1 MVNLKLSRR
10 DQRED
15 AMGHAA
21 MASAARVWR
30 KLGRNLTLG
39 LALGLA
45 LVLTGCE
52 TMEGYRQRMDLNIG
66 KTTDQLLIEWGSP
79 VAKEPMSG
87 GSEMWVFMR
96 DSTSRTGGYWTTRS
110 RTRVEVT
117 KVDGKEIRRT
127 VTYSEPYYEPEVI
140 TEYHCETRFVIG
152 PDKRVQSVT
161 FEGNG
166 CVAEEIKQPTPQPA
180 SPPKG

>member
-15 AMGHAA
+15 AMGQSA
-21 MASAARVWR
+21 MANTARVWR
-30 KLGRNLTLG
+30 NLGLG
-39 LALGLA
+39 LATG
-45 LVLTGCE
+45 LVLILTACA
-52 TMEGYRQRMDLNIG
+52 TAEGYRQHMDLSVG
-66 KTTDQLLIEWGSP
+66 KTTDQLLVEWGSP
-79 VAKEPMSG
+79 VAREPMSG

-127 VTYSEPYYEPEVI
+127 VTYNEPYYEPEVI

-166 CVAEEIKQPTPQPA
+166 CVAEEIKQPAPPSA
-180 SPPKG
+180 SPPKT